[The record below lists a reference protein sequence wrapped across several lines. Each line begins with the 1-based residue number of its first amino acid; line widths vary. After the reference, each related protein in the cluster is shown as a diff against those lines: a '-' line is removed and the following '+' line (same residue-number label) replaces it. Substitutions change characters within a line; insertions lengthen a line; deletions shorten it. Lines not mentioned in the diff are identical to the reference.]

1 MAGFAATISRLSAS
15 SDMTVPPHP
24 IHFAAIDYE
33 SPGSDP
39 SHRGGESAP
48 HAFRTRAC
56 LVKFTWNGDMP
67 YSGVEWGL
75 AFQVRAICLHRERE
89 SAPQVPVEGM
99 LVPGDFHGR
108 WY

>member
-1 MAGFAATISRLSAS
+1 MLTR
-15 SDMTVPPHP
+15 VERH
-24 IHFAAIDYE
+24 
-33 SPGSDP
+33 GSHQP
-39 SHRGGESAP
+39 A
-48 HAFRTRAC
+48 
-56 LVKFTWNGDMP
+56 LVKFTWDGDMP

-89 SAPQVPVEGM
+89 SVPQVPVEGM